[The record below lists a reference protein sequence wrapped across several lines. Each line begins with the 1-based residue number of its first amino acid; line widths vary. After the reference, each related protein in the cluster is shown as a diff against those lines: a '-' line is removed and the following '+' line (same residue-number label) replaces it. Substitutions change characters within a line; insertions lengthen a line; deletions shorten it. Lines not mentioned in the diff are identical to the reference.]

1 MFYFQFSLFSS
12 NSGVPI
18 SAKIS
23 VENLCD
29 YSDLAA
35 RQILVEQ
42 MVVNILFVCCII
54 WLAYAELKA
63 REVT

>member
-1 MFYFQFSLFSS
+1 
-12 NSGVPI
+12 
-18 SAKIS
+18 
-23 VENLCD
+23 
-29 YSDLAA
+29 LAA

-63 REVT
+63 REEVT